1 MWRGF
6 VQSYTIHCY
15 ITRPMYSGSGK
26 WSRSEG
32 YTPYA
37 SHLQYMAHSLL
48 GGTQTLLE
56 ISVRVWYTGCFCV
69 RYLEIIDNKFCC
81 V

>member
-1 MWRGF
+1 MCRGF

-48 GGTQTLLE
+48 GGTRHYWKFLYVCGILDV
-56 ISVRVWYTGCFCV
+56 SVCV
-69 RYLEIIDNKFCC
+69 I
-81 V
+81 